1 MNLRTLPI
9 AAAIFFAA
17 AAAAACATSAH
28 AQAAQSAPPPPAA
41 TPAPASDAAQPPAQD
56 STAPPAAPQTPAK
69 KIWSNEDM
77 KDLDPHTGVS
87 TVGKSDSKT
96 AKPSSKPANSG
107 QSHSADYYKQKIAKL
122 QSEIPPLDK
131 QIAELQAAIDGKP
144 TGDAKESTR
153 PAGVKFDSWANE
165 LAQFQKKRDDLVAQ
179 IAALQDEARHNGVA
193 PKDIP

>member
-9 AAAIFFAA
+9 AAAILFAA
-17 AAAAACATSAH
+17 AVACATNAH
-28 AQAAQSAPPPPAA
+28 AQDARSAPPAQAA
-41 TPAPASDAAQPPAQD
+41 TPASAPASAQPAAQDTSTPPA
-56 STAPPAAPQTPAK
+56 TPQTAAK
-69 KIWSNEDM
+69 KVWSNEDM
-77 KDLDPHTGVS
+77 KDLDPHSGVS
-87 TVGKSDSKT
+87 TVGKTDGTS
-96 AKPSSKPANSG
+96 ARPAARSASG
-107 QSHSADYYKQKIAKL
+107 GQNHSADHYKQKIAKL
-122 QSEIPPLDK
+122 QSQIPPLDK

-165 LAQFQKKRDDLVAQ
+165 LAQFKKKRDDLAAQ

>member
-9 AAAIFFAA
+9 AAAMLFAA
-17 AAAAACATSAH
+17 AVTCATNAH
-28 AQAAQSAPPPPAA
+28 AQAAEAAPPAQAA
-41 TPAPASDAAQPPAQD
+41 APSAAQPAAQD
-56 STAPPAAPQTPAK
+56 APTPPATPQTPAK
-69 KIWSNEDM
+69 KVWSNEDM
-77 KDLDPHTGVS
+77 KDLDPHAGVS
-87 TVGKSDSKT
+87 TVGKTD
-96 AKPSSKPANSG
+96 SKPARPAARPATNG
-107 QSHSADYYKQKIAKL
+107 QAHSADYYKQKIAKL
-122 QSEIPPLDK
+122 QSQIPPLDA

-165 LAQFQKKRDDLVAQ
+165 LAQFKKKRDDLAAQ